1 MTGNLDMDNKR
12 IYNIPAPT
20 GPKQPT
26 PLAFTDLKYLHV
38 TGTNS
43 MSNHLNMNNKKII
56 NLDLPTNITDAA
68 NKKYVDDT
76 LLLNNTAMSNYL
88 KKDGTVAMTGNLNLR
103 SKKIVGLSTP
113 TSNTDASTKKY
124 VDDTVA
130 ANKVNDSSFFKL
142 DGSKKMSGN
151 IDMNNNRI
159 LNLPMPNGNNQPTT
173 LIYANSNY
181 LRINGIIP
189 MFGDLNMN
197 SNKIKNVKTP
207 TDNSDAA
214 TKKYV
219 DDNSGSPDL
228 SDYLEKDGT
237 VSVTGNLNLGSNKI
251 INLSNPTESNE
262 AANKDYVD
270 KLVHHN
276 AVQPSHYKNE
286 FAYLMSSAS
295 QWTDEIDGGN
305 SYTIKK
311 IADLDPSKG
320 NFHNYNHK
328 RKLSFGYTDSLSK
341 TQTMYYHRIIVNF
354 RKLLVSNKFFLHILV
369 NIPNDKNDLA
379 LYPVQFLGCYIITYG
394 IMGKFNNID
403 PDKVY
408 DYHTAFDILPT
419 EVKYNVDINTN
430 NKKILNINLDRNSN
444 NSAATVAM
452 VK

>member
-1 MTGNLDMDNKR
+1 PD
-12 IYNIPAPT
+12 

-38 TGTNS
+38 TGTNG
-43 MSNHLNMNNKKII
+43 MSYNLNMNNKKI
-56 NLDLPTNITDAA
+56 NHLAPPTSLNDAT

-76 LLLNNTAMSNYL
+76 LLLNNVAMSNYL
-88 KKDGTVAMTGNLNLR
+88 KKDGTVAMTGNLNINNN
-103 SKKIVGLSTP
+103 KIVSLATP
-113 TSNTDASTKKY
+113 TNNTDASTKKY

-130 ANKVNDSSFFKL
+130 ANKVNVNSFFKS
-142 DGSKKMSGN
+142 DGSKKMTGS

-207 TDNSDAA
+207 TNNSDAA

-219 DDNSGSPDL
+219 DDKSGSPDL

-237 VSVTGNLNLGSNKI
+237 VVMTGDLNVGNNKI
-251 INLSNPTESNE
+251 KNLSNPTENNE

-270 KLVHHN
+270 KLVNHN
-276 AVQPSHYKNE
+276 AVQPSHYKDE
-286 FAYLMSSAS
+286 FSYLMSSAA

-311 IADLDPSKG
+311 IADLNPHKG
-320 NFHNYNHK
+320 NFRTYKHK
-328 RKLSFGYTDSLSK
+328 VIYLGINKNSNGFKYKMGINFYRLEDNIFSISSLSLIAVGTITGGLTLNPVILGVINGAGVIVGGITK
-341 TQTMYYHRIIVNF
+341 KKDFKKKIETTKLAYTTYEKVLVELRSALRGDEWNKQEFIERIKILDEMIIDQCPSSAGNF
-354 RKLLVSNKFFLHILV
+354 AEKYK
-369 NIPNDKNDLA
+369 K
-379 LYPVQFLGCYIITYG
+379 
-394 IMGKFNNID
+394 KFNI
-403 PDKVY
+403 
-408 DYHTAFDILPT
+408 
-419 EVKYNVDINTN
+419 
-430 NKKILNINLDRNSN
+430 
-444 NSAATVAM
+444 
-452 VK
+452 